1 MWEQVQRSPVE
12 GAGPLQIPIEVRS
25 ERDPYLY
32 FLDISGGAKDF
43 GLTPGEKVRC
53 SMWLPS
59 TQNAAN
65 QDMKQKTSKR
75 TATPVVISVMH
86 VIVQHKPR
94 FLCL

>member
-1 MWEQVQRSPVE
+1 VQRSPVE

-43 GLTPGEKVRC
+43 GLTPGEKVLC
-53 SMWLPS
+53 LTWLLT
-59 TQNAAN
+59 TQKAAN
-65 QDMKQKTSKR
+65 HQIKQKKSR
-75 TATPVVISVMH
+75 RAEIRVVVSV
-86 VIVQHKPR
+86 ILALAQRKPL